1 MRYKILYIIIITS
14 TIYSQSFFNRIV
26 PEELYYNDARSM
38 SMGKTNISTGK
49 SSGNI
54 ISNPALLSNYIDGIH
69 IDMNIDFRSISERR
83 SIIFKD
89 EWDEA
94 LGETDYVFNL
104 NNYFNH
110 SIGLIYNQSLSILI
124 RSALIQSNP

>member
-1 MRYKILYIIIITS
+1 MHYKIIYIIIITS
-14 TIYSQSFFNRIV
+14 SIFSQSFFNRIV

-89 EWDEA
+89 ECDEA
-94 LGETDYVFNL
+94 LGETDYVFNQ
-104 NNYFNH
+104 NNYLMN
-110 SIGLIYNQSLSILI
+110 
-124 RSALIQSNP
+124 